1 MLDDQG
7 PATTS
12 DQTIDTVR
20 AICRAVEHSKDRLC
34 ALDAALGDGDHGVSM
49 SKSFRAVEEQLG
61 MMAGQDLG
69 SVLRQIST
77 TMLTTVGGAM
87 APLFGAAFL
96 EASRAADQ
104 AMSRRDPSVSGDLI
118 AAMIEAGRDGVA
130 ARGGAHVGDKTML
143 DALDGA
149 VRTARS
155 ASVRGEGASG
165 TLTAA
170 AEGAEAGAAATREM
184 LATVGRASRLGAR
197 SLGHVDPGATS
208 VAIILRAAADHLNG
222 RRSS

>member
-1 MLDDQG
+1 
-7 PATTS
+7 
-12 DQTIDTVR
+12 
-20 AICRAVEHSKDRLC
+20 
-34 ALDAALGDGDHGVSM
+34 
-49 SKSFRAVEEQLG
+49 
-61 MMAGQDLG
+61 
-69 SVLRQIST
+69 
-77 TMLTTVGGAM
+77 
-87 APLFGAAFL
+87 
-96 EASRAADQ
+96 
-104 AMSRRDPSVSGDLI
+104 MSRGEPSVSGDLI
-118 AAMIEAGRDGVA
+118 AAMIEAARDGVA

-149 VRTARS
+149 ARTSRS
-155 ASVRGEGASG
+155 ASVRREGASG

-197 SLGHVDPGATS
+197 SVGHVDPGATS